1 MERRVFDER
10 DEAVKRLIKQT
21 IEVCNEMG
29 KYVGICGQAPSDY
42 PEFAGTTSCLHQ
54 SSLCFSPTNDRCA
67 WRTDF
72 LVECGIQ
79 SMSLNPDRY
88 GTPASAG
95 VELWSSSCVRLT
107 CIR

>member
-42 PEFAGTTSCLHQ
+42 PEFAGTTSSLHHPCVFHPPTHQ
-54 SSLCFSPTNDRCA
+54 RSL
-67 WRTDF
+67 RTAYR
-72 LVECGIQ
+72 LPG
-79 SMSLNPDRY
+79 
-88 GTPASAG
+88 G
-95 VELWSSSCVRLT
+95 VRHSEHVPQPG
-107 CIR
+107 